1 MSIHL
6 AKHTQ
11 TTFLAAG
18 ALFLTGCATTYISD
32 SQRARTETPASMMD
46 EAVYFEVSPAMTSK
60 GPDCIHV
67 LPFSDPKQLD
77 PNTHFRKAFHA
88 QLSVTGVR
96 LIPLQAIAHSD
107 ATRLAQT
114 HNCSYELR
122 GTVTENTRLFLG
134 VYSQFKAGAKVSLIH
149 LPTAQAHWS
158 ASHTMVKRDG
168 GLPIGIISSIASA
181 VSAAKNVESDQ
192 SVRVSHELAYR
203 MVKSIPNLQYV
214 DQGSVSLALAAPAEA
229 TPAQPR
235 VLSAQERLD
244 LAVERREHASVI
256 TIAEEM
262 LATGKRDS
270 RILGHR
276 GQSYQALGQ
285 HEKASGDFISAIA
298 LGDASERTY
307 IRLGRSYA
315 ALGRFD
321 FAAAAFDKAA
331 ALNPKSIDAMMLSG
345 VAHSANGDE
354 DLAYEQLRAALVAS
368 LASADQLAGQRVINA
383 LYSTNLF
390 ERLSAKDQQFLKS
403 QL

>member
-1 MSIHL
+1 MHRSKPL
-6 AKHTQ
+6 NLSAK
-11 TTFLAAG
+11 
-18 ALFLTGCATTYISD
+18 ALVPVLLLSGCATSYVPDAKRSK
-32 SQRARTETPASMMD
+32 TEAQSSVLD

-114 HNCSYELR
+114 HSCSYELR

-214 DQGSVSLALAAPAEA
+214 DQSSVSLAVAAPAEA
-229 TPAQPR
+229 TPVQPR

-298 LGDASERTY
+298 LGDASEKTY

-354 DLAYEQLRAALVAS
+354 DLAYEQLRLALVAS
-368 LASADQLAGQRVINA
+368 LASADQLAGQRVVNA

-390 ERLSAKDQQFLKS
+390 ERLSEKDRQFLKS